1 MTTAS
6 VNPGFVRTNLM
17 TIPLPMWLQRLLV
30 IPVLRLAGMLE
41 PWEGAQTTL
50 HALLAPEVEQ
60 QSGAYY
66 SQIARYKD
74 KASRAGGWPLR
85 SPNPVAHDD
94 DTKQPLSLVRISE
107 TAGVQSGK
115 LEKLLDPARQNDKCT
130 LCADDRKNQ
139 PMLGMTI
146 MRNVKASGDG
156 TWEGGDILDPNN
168 GKVYRVRLKPIEG
181 GKALEVRGYIGPFF
195 RNQRWTRV
203 E

>member
-1 MTTAS
+1 MKKRS
-6 VNPGFVRTNLM
+6 LM
-17 TIPLPMWLQRLLV
+17 TMLALILA
-30 IPVLRLAGMLE
+30 LAGGAVMAQGTPVGLWQML
-41 PWEGAQTTL
+41 
-50 HALLAPEVEQ
+50 
-60 QSGAYY
+60 
-66 SQIARYKD
+66 
-74 KASRAGGWPLR
+74 
-85 SPNPVAHDD
+85 DD

-195 RNQRWTRV
+195 RTQRWTRV

>member
-1 MTTAS
+1 MKKRNPMIALTLALTLTGGTALAQS
-6 VNPGFVRTNLM
+6 T
-17 TIPLPMWLQRLLV
+17 
-30 IPVLRLAGMLE
+30 PVGVWQM
-41 PWEGAQTTL
+41 
-50 HALLAPEVEQ
+50 
-60 QSGAYY
+60 Y
-66 SQIARYKD
+66 
-74 KASRAGGWPLR
+74 
-85 SPNPVAHDD
+85 DD

-130 LCADDRKNQ
+130 LCADERKNQ

-156 TWEGGDILDPNN
+156 TWGGGDILDPNN
-168 GKVYRVRLKPIEG
+168 GKVYGVRLKPIEG

-195 RNQRWTRV
+195 RSQRWTRV